1 MLLFDKQ
8 VQNIELIKKKAI
20 DFDKRKILFNQQKE
34 SLTKEILVL
43 QEAMKVMIAELK
55 DKGEDKLIKVNS
67 DIGSINSNLRELERI
82 AVVNKE
88 EGIKLQKQR
97 DNIAISK
104 KNTELEKNQQENFN
118 ENYLKKLNSEIQDLT
133 LKHKLSRKKLSDA
146 AGESG
151 EFSKQSIKLNNELEN
166 IKLSIQPLESSKRN
180 IEEEII
186 QINIQIDEISSQ
198 IDVLKL
204 EKQKLSEFNQ
214 INGKSTDTKN
224 LVLSR
229 VRSEIDTLKNEIDL
243 LNKTKIRLNN
253 EQLSLEKD
261 LSRSE
266 SRKEALNE
274 TRGSYALRILLE
286 AGLEGIHGYVAQ
298 LGAVNEKH
306 RYALEIAAG
315 NRLGQIV
322 VDNDIIAS
330 RAIEILKKKKAGR
343 LTFLPLNR
351 IKSYKKNFALT
362 RFESSKE
369 TGFIDKAINLIDCDD
384 VYADVFKYVFGDT
397 VVFSDLESAKLSLS
411 LIHI

>member
-1 MLLFDKQ
+1 M
-8 VQNIELIKKKAI
+8 
-20 DFDKRKILFNQQKE
+20 
-34 SLTKEILVL
+34 
-43 QEAMKVMIAELK
+43 
-55 DKGEDKLIKVNS
+55 
-67 DIGSINSNLRELERI
+67 
-82 AVVNKE
+82 
-88 EGIKLQKQR
+88 
-97 DNIAISK
+97 
-104 KNTELEKNQQENFN
+104 
-118 ENYLKKLNSEIQDLT
+118 
-133 LKHKLSRKKLSDA
+133 
-146 AGESG
+146 
-151 EFSKQSIKLNNELEN
+151 NNELEN
-166 IKLSIQPLESSKRN
+166 IKLLIQPLESSKRN

-186 QINIQIDEISSQ
+186 HINIQIEEISSQ

-298 LGAVNEKH
+298 LGEVNEKH
-306 RYALEIAAG
+306 KYALEIAAG

-351 IKSYKKNFALT
+351 IKSYKKNLALA
-362 RFESSKE
+362 RFHNSKE
-369 TGFIDKAINLIDCDD
+369 IGFVDKAINLIKFDD

-397 VVFSDLESAKLSLS
+397 VVFSDLESAKLSKQKIRMVTLS
-411 LIHI
+411 GELLEVSGAITGGSKVNKDLAYRFGTNNDIDEAYPIKQRLSVIEEALRKSDNDILNKSNILNKLNNNQRQILEDCVSSNKEIEVNNNSLKVAMQRIEENTLTVSYTHLTLPTKA